1 MLTGSNQ
8 QMLQI
13 QYFFFSFIVIMQCTS
28 STNNVSYI
36 FRFGPCGLGYLL
48 HHI

>member
-13 QYFFFSFIVIMQCTS
+13 SIFFFPFIVIMQCTS

-36 FRFGPCGLGYLL
+36 FRFSPSELGYLL